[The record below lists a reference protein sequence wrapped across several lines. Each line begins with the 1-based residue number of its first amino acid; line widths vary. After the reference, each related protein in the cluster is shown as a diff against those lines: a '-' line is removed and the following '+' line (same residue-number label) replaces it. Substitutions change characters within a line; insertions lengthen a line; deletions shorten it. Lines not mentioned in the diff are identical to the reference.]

1 MRGFPYERTIRLCLA
16 LWAAAL
22 AGVWLA
28 PLPGWA
34 RLGAT
39 IAWVAVGVIVS
50 VRFAWWRPRAPRG
63 CPLFLMLHA
72 VSEDVV
78 DPDCPNNTIRPKEL
92 ERLILDLRR
101 AGHTFHTVGE
111 VLAEPGER
119 RVALTFDDGFAD
131 NFTELL
137 PILRRLGAKATCY
150 VTNRGL
156 TDPGRFLTAAQI
168 REMAASG
175 LVEFGGH
182 TAGHTVLTEV
192 PKEVAKRE
200 IEENRAWLA
209 EVLGRPPATF
219 AYPCGA
225 FTNETIALVREAG
238 YSAALT
244 MRKGMRPVAE
254 DPFRIHRQI
263 VPRGCRPWQAYLI
276 ATRGRFRA

>member
-1 MRGFPYERTIRLCLA
+1 MRGFPCEWTIRLCLA
-16 LWAAAL
+16 LWTAAL
-22 AGVWLA
+22 AAMCLA

-34 RLGAT
+34 RLGAAV
-39 IAWVAVGVIVS
+39 AWVAVGVVAS
-50 VRFAWWRPRAPRG
+50 VRFAWWRPRVPRG

-72 VSEDVV
+72 VSDDVV

-101 AGHTFHTVGE
+101 AGYTFHTVGE

-119 RVALTFDDGFAD
+119 RVALTFDDGFVD
-131 NFTELL
+131 NFTTLL

-156 TDPGRFLTAAQI
+156 TAPERFLTAAQI
-168 REMAASG
+168 REMDASG

-200 IEENRAWLA
+200 IEENRAWLT
-209 EVLGRPPATF
+209 EVLGKPPATF

-254 DPFRIHRQI
+254 APFRIHRQI